1 MMNAPLTSL
10 LDLAPVI
17 PVVTLE
23 DVRHAA
29 PLARALLAGGVEVI
43 ELTLRTP
50 AALACLRAIADEVP
64 EIVLGAGTVLDAEQA
79 DAAVAAGA
87 GFVVTPGVTPA
98 LLRHL
103 PGLGVPALPGA
114 ATVSEA
120 LTLLEAGISELKFF
134 PAGPAGGPAY
144 LSALAGPLPQVRF
157 CPTGGISAG
166 NAADY
171 LALPNVGCVGGSWLT
186 PRDAL
191 AAQDW
196 ARVTELAR
204 ATLDLR

>member
-1 MMNAPLTSL
+1 MNAPLTSL

-17 PVVTLE
+17 PVVTVE
-23 DVRHAA
+23 EVRHAA
-29 PLARALLAGGVEVI
+29 PLARALLAGGVGVV

-50 AALACLRAIADEVP
+50 AAMESLRVIADEVP
-64 EIVLGAGTVLDAEQA
+64 EIVLGAGTVLDPAQA

-87 GFVVTPGVTPA
+87 RFVVTPGVTPA
-98 LLRHL
+98 LLAHL

-120 LTLLEAGISELKFF
+120 LTLLEAGITELKFF

-166 NAADY
+166 NAAEY

-186 PRDAL
+186 PKDAL
-191 AAQDW
+191 VAQDW
-196 ARVTELAR
+196 DRVTELAR

>member
-157 CPTGGISAG
+157 CPTCGISAG